1 MMIIELP
8 VAPYAPPER
17 IRRWIE
23 ELEAMR
29 DDLDAEPSDL
39 RRIEQYLG
47 IARGWLESP
56 YSAAAP
62 ERGST
67 D

>member
-17 IRRWIE
+17 IRGWIE

-29 DDLDAEPSDL
+29 EDPDAEPSDL
-39 RRIEQYLG
+39 RRIQQYLTM
-47 IARGWLESP
+47 ARGWLED
-56 YSAAAP
+56 AQALRAP
-62 ERGST
+62 ESGNAA
-67 D
+67 